1 MSLMKDLKREF
12 RCVDSKKI
20 MICIAISAVFC
31 VISHLFCSG
40 MELYF
45 RILLPVFA
53 VPVQIFGAIR
63 LIMFAIL
70 GFAAGMAVSGCV
82 FCSKQE
88 KRMCIILY
96 FLLLTVSAMWAPVVF
111 GLASFI
117 IGLVLSLI
125 AIVLCYFV
133 MTSFLNTSII
143 GGYSVILFLLW
154 NLYCFFL
161 NFCIILLN

>member
-1 MSLMKDLKREF
+1 MKDIKREL
-12 RCVDSKKI
+12 RCIDSKKI
-20 MICIAISAVFC
+20 MIFIAISAVFC
-31 VISHLFCSG
+31 VVSHLFCSG
-40 MELYF
+40 MDIYYI
-45 RILLPVFA
+45 ILLPVFA

-63 LIMFAIL
+63 LIMFALL
-70 GFAAGMAVSGCV
+70 GFAAGMAVSGCL

-96 FLLLTVSAMWAPVVF
+96 FLLLTVSALWAPVVF

-117 IGLVLSLI
+117 IGLLLSVMAL
-125 AIVLCYFV
+125 VLCYLV
-133 MTSFLNTSII
+133 ITNFLNTSVI
-143 GGYSVILFLLW
+143 GGYSVILFALW